1 MEIRRTL
8 RLMSK
13 IYPTDAELAAALEKI
28 MAAVR
33 ETIADFKDA
42 APPSQGLSDGEWAKL
57 KRDENRRRRRMK

>member
-1 MEIRRTL
+1 
-8 RLMSK
+8 MSK

-42 APPSQGLSDGEWAKL
+42 APALVQGLSDGEWAKL